1 MVQIEIAKEQE
12 NSYVL
17 KDTITH
23 IRTFKKR
30 WKYSISK
37 VLTGIYGMN
46 SFVK

>member
-1 MVQIEIAKEQE
+1 MVQIEITKEQE
-12 NSYVL
+12 NSYIL

-30 WKYSISK
+30 WKCYISK
-37 VLTGIYGMN
+37 VLTGIYRMN